1 MFTLVRVKGVTMKTV
16 NVHGVAWKLFGI
28 ADHYKI
34 ASKKSKEDKDFIT
47 YGDSNY
53 MDARKKMWGSAMHH
67 IEHVITDGTGPV
79 IHMAGPRLRLTDE
92 LSALYKRNVCRDDV
106 SYKKIVRHIKVA
118 LARFREEAGYHKKP
132 INIMLPS
139 MSRSHAHSSP
149 DPVENTFLILRSY
162 VINYVLGYYPAWPFV
177 CDVQRASDSW
187 SCSRWHGACLDGYY
201 RVMGEKPSVF
211 DDNSKAMQDIFSKL
225 KRVTS
230 KVTSGDYGMQTF
242 SKNARDV
249 LEKHLPEEL
258 VAKAYR
264 LMDSYM
270 AHIMARVMMG
280 CIRESRRKD
289 ISDETMVNCELGF
302 SKGEPN
308 FIDRFKAKWTHHYDS
323 AFTYPHTGDHSGGTD
338 LAHRNNEWNKWY
350 HKDRWVLASP
360 ISMPQVTRTMSAS
373 RTEYNG
379 LTTLTELTDAQVNGM
394 SAGYYWFKGVDAG
407 VKYEKLMSQIYSKK
421 EATFTMEGA
430 GTSAYIDARN
440 SHRWMTTGLDGGL
453 YTNDLDYI
461 ASIRQYMG
469 TPSYEDRSDY
479 SEVRE
484 LVIRNDKIS
493 PKFFERVFS
502 RGLSWSG
509 GITTHVY
516 SKPREIGHDMIVYEG
531 VRSDHGGEMKR
542 LGSTS
547 FQKYVDEHQIINP
560 RQYQRLFVKHR
571 PTGITTAINCD
582 TLKLVQRYK
591 VKCINDEWRE
601 SFINLPNYDDVCKH
615 EVSDKFINAFL
626 QYISA
631 LESIDSMRIFSDK
644 GRKLHD
650 LMGWDNEIGNCSLMR
665 RRYAELKKE
674 DYDPSIATAA
684 RAAVKKFYMDS
695 DCAIATAHD
704 CRILAGHIIA
714 PTAMNYTIN
723 NCNSFCLP
731 CEKNMYLSRTG
742 LKMNVKLDSS
752 INCRTDRLIVA
763 DNYGSAVTEHPIPH
777 LRSGMPDLEIREDLR
792 LVGIALASDINF
804 PTIIRSKSIFNK

>member
-1 MFTLVRVKGVTMKTV
+1 MKTV
-16 NVHGVAWKLFGI
+16 NILGVSWKLFGI
-28 ADHYKI
+28 ADHHKI
-34 ASKKSKEDKDFIT
+34 ALKATKVDKNFID

-53 MDARKKMWGSAMHH
+53 QDARKKMWFYAMNH

-79 IHMAGPRLRLTDE
+79 IHMVGPRLRLTDE
-92 LSALYKRNVCRDDV
+92 LSALYKRNVCRDTA
-106 SYKKIVRHIKVA
+106 SYRKIVHHIKVA
-118 LARFREEAGYHKKP
+118 LARFREECGYHKKP
-132 INIMLPS
+132 MKIMLPS
-139 MSRSHAHSSP
+139 MSRAHPETSP
-149 DPVENTFLILRSY
+149 DAVENTFLILRSY

-177 CDVQRASDSW
+177 TRAQTASEEW
-187 SCSRWHGACLDGYY
+187 SVSRWHGPTVNGYY
-201 RVMGEKPSVF
+201 RVMDDKPSVF
-211 DDNSKAMQDIFSKL
+211 DDNTKAMQDIFVKL
-225 KRVTS
+225 KRATS
-230 KVTSGDYGMQTF
+230 KVTSNNYMMQTF

-249 LEKHLPEEL
+249 LEKHVPEEL
-258 VAKAYR
+258 VAKGYR

-308 FIDRFKAKWTHHYDS
+308 FIDRFKAKWTNHYDS
-323 AFTYPHTGDHSGGTD
+323 QYEYPHTGDYSGGTD
-338 LAHRNNEWNKWY
+338 LAHRNNEWNRWY
-350 HKDRWVLASP
+350 HKDRWVIASP
-360 ISMPQVTRTMSAS
+360 ISHPQVTRTMSAS
-373 RTEYNG
+373 RTEFNACSG
-379 LTTLTELTDAQVNGM
+379 LITLTDAQVNGM
-394 SAGYYWFKGVDAG
+394 SAGYYWFKGIDAG
-407 VKYEKLMSQIYSKK
+407 VKYEKLMSQIYHKK
-421 EATFTMEGA
+421 EAAFSMEGS
-430 GTSAYIDARN
+430 GTSAYFNARN
-440 SHRWMTTGLDGGL
+440 SHRWMTSGLDGGL
-453 YTNDLDYI
+453 YTNDLQYVD
-461 ASIRQYMG
+461 SIRQYMG
-469 TPSYEDRSDY
+469 TPAYEDRSNY
-479 SEVRE
+479 SEVKDMF
-484 LVIRNDKIS
+484 IRTDKIS

-542 LGSTS
+542 IGANS
-547 FQKYVDEHQIINP
+547 FQKYVDEHQCINP

-582 TLKLVQRYK
+582 TLKLVQKYK
-591 VKCINDEWRE
+591 IKHSDDDWRE

-615 EVSDKFINAFL
+615 EVSDKFIDAFI

-650 LMGWDNEIGNCSLMR
+650 LIQEDTEIGNCSLMR

-674 DYDPSIATAA
+674 DYDPSIAIAA
-684 RAAVKKFYMDS
+684 RAAVKKFYVDS
-695 DCAIATAHD
+695 DSAIATAHD

-723 NCNSFCLP
+723 NCNSFMIP
-731 CEKNMYLSRTG
+731 CENNMYLSRTG
-742 LKMNVKLDSS
+742 HKVNVTLDSS

-777 LRSGMPDLEIREDLR
+777 LRSGMPDLDVREDLR

>member
-1 MFTLVRVKGVTMKTV
+1 MKTV
-16 NVHGVAWKLFGI
+16 NVYGVAWKLFGI
-28 ADHYKI
+28 ADHRKI
-34 ASKKSKEDKDFIT
+34 ALKKTKEDTNFID
-47 YGDSNY
+47 YLDSHY
-53 MDARKKMWGSAMHH
+53 QDARKKMWFYAMNH
-67 IEHVITDGTGPV
+67 IEHVITDGRGAIV
-79 IHMAGPRLRLTDE
+79 HMVGPRLRITDE

-106 SYKKIVRHIKVA
+106 SYKKLVRHIKVA

-139 MSRSHAHSSP
+139 MSRSSIKSSP

-177 CDVQRASDSW
+177 CNVFERASDSW
-187 SCSRWHGACLDGYY
+187 SASRWHGPCLDGYY

-211 DDNSKAMQDIFSKL
+211 DDNTKAMQEVFSKL
-225 KRVTS
+225 KRATS
-230 KVTSGDYGMQTF
+230 KVTNGDYGMQMF

-249 LEKHLPEEL
+249 LEKHIPEEL

-289 ISDETMVNCELGF
+289 ISHETMVNCELGF

-308 FIDRFKAKWTHHYDS
+308 FIDRFKAKWTSHYDS
-323 AFTYPHTGDHSGGTD
+323 EFAYPHTGDYSGGTD
-338 LAHRNNEWNKWY
+338 VAHRNNEWNKWY
-350 HKDRWVLASP
+350 RKDRWVLASP

-373 RTEYNG
+373 RTECNG

-421 EATFTMEGA
+421 EATLTMEGA
-430 GTSAYIDARN
+430 GTAAYFDARN

-469 TPSYEDRSDY
+469 TPSYEDRSNY
-479 SEVRE
+479 TEVRD

-582 TLKLVQRYK
+582 TLKLVQRHK
-591 VKCINDEWRE
+591 VKHSNDEWRE
-601 SFINLPNYDDVCKH
+601 VFINQPNYDEVCKH

-650 LMGWDNEIGNCSLMR
+650 LMQEDSEIGNCSLMR

-684 RAAVKKFYMDS
+684 RAAVKKFYVDS
-695 DCAIATAHD
+695 DGAIATAHD

-777 LRSGMPDLEIREDLR
+777 LRSGMPDLDIREDLR